1 MNKQE
6 NELSESE
13 LKKKAYLAGMR
24 LKSSGLDAETIY
36 AKLEK
41 QGIPQELA
49 KEVVRDLII
58 EKKREVIEK
67 TKSDLNFA
75 LIKVGIG
82 LIGAL
87 ISILVFP
94 ENYILPVGIIG
105 TGILAALLA
114 KKKINEQ

>member
-1 MNKQE
+1 MDKQE
-6 NELSESE
+6 DELSESE
-13 LKKKAYLAGMR
+13 LRKKAYLMGMR
-24 LKSSGLDAETIY
+24 PKSSGQDAETIY

-41 QGIPQELA
+41 QGITQELA
-49 KEVVRDLII
+49 KEVVRDLMK
-58 EKKREVIEK
+58 EEKREVIEK
-67 TKSDLNFA
+67 TKADLNFA
-75 LIKVGIG
+75 LIKIGIG

-94 ENYILPVGIIG
+94 GNHILPVGIIG